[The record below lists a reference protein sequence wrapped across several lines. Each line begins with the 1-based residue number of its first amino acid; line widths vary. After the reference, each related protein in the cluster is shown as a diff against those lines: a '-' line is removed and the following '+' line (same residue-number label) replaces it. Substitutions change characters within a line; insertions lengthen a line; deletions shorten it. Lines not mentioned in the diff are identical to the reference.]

1 MFTDEIS
8 EAAQPVFH
16 MAIIILAAAIVLGGI
31 LIYFIIRGISKPL
44 SELVSSAKSISGG
57 DLTQKSKSVQ
67 KTNSVSSV
75 QALMKWPNR

>member
-1 MFTDEIS
+1 DEIS

-57 DLTQKSKSVQ
+57 DLTQKIAVRSKDEFGQLGTS
-67 KTNSVSSV
+67 
-75 QALMKWPNR
+75 